1 MYSEQRFIR
10 FLKALQSESL
20 SLARIKKK
28 ECIPVYIYLFLSLD
42 LHHGTIEL
50 FTTSASNK

>member
-28 ECIPVYIYLFLSLD
+28 ECIPVYIYLFLSLN
-42 LHHGTIEL
+42 LHHGSIEL